1 MIKIAA
7 LYVAPNGCYSNHPL
21 IDPWDAS
28 RDARKYKG
36 PHRVIAHPPC
46 ERWGRYWFGGP
57 SSPIRYEKGDDNGC
71 FKAALKAVRK
81 YGGILE
87 HPEGS
92 AAWEAFG
99 ISRPPRDGGWIIADR
114 HGGFTCCV
122 EQGHYGHRARKMTW
136 LYSVGLKTPDLIWG
150 KSHPESSVNSNP
162 QELKPGRR
170 ASRTGICQ
178 RMSKGQ
184 RIATPIPFREL
195 LISLVLTP

>member
-7 LYVAPNGCYSNHPL
+7 LFVAPNGCYSNHPH
-21 IDPWDAS
+21 IDPWDID
-28 RDARKYKG
+28 RDARKYRG

-57 SSPIRYEKGDDNGC
+57 SSKIRFEKGADNGC
-71 FKAALKAVRK
+71 FKAALAAVRK
-81 YGGILE
+81 YGGVLE

-99 ISRPPRDGGWIIADR
+99 ITKPPRAGGWIVADR

-122 EQGHYGHRARKMTW
+122 EQGNYGHRARKMTW

-150 KSHPESSVNSNP
+150 KSHPKESVNSAI
-162 QELKPGRR
+162 QIVKPGRR

-178 RMSKGQ
+178 RMSKNQ
-184 RIATPIPFREL
+184 RIATPIPFRNM
-195 LISLVLTP
+195 LIDLVFG